1 LVLYF
6 INDIPFPGLRCSPP
20 IHLLYFIPS
29 IISKTST
36 ENLSHILAIL
46 LIKVTLI
53 ARKAFEVYLIKMA
66 VRDEVTT
73 MGALN
78 TEKSSFKEFIT

>member
-1 LVLYF
+1 MFSSNFL
-6 INDIPFPGLRCSPP
+6 S
-20 IHLLYFIPS
+20 YFIPS
-29 IISKTST
+29 ITSKTST
-36 ENLSHILAIL
+36 ENLSHILGIL

-53 ARKAFEVYLIKMA
+53 ARKAFEAYLIKMA

>member
-1 LVLYF
+1 MFSSNFL
-6 INDIPFPGLRCSPP
+6 S
-20 IHLLYFIPS
+20 YFIPS
-29 IISKTST
+29 ITSKTFI

-46 LIKVTLI
+46 LIKETLI
-53 ARKAFEVYLIKMA
+53 ARKVFEAYLIKMA

-78 TEKSSFKEFIT
+78 TEKSSFKDFIT